1 MNPVANRVAQ
11 SPYNYADWL
20 YDRGI
25 IRMSSKVVEGCIGN
39 TGFGASLEVAK
50 YLGRGASCYMIEA
63 DFLQMEIHQHEF
75 LRRYK
80 PKPKI
85 GRPELSWLNGRIE
98 DQEEIIKGCDAL
110 LFHNYVPIDRKTQR
124 GDNKNCY
131 QSVQQLFCRLVKSK
145 PKHIALWL
153 PYLKDSDAEFTENVF
168 RSLNLE
174 FEKSDNIDYA
184 GELGIQKRNDWKG
197 KIILA

>member
-63 DFLQMEIHQHEF
+63 DFLNSRF
-75 LRRYK
+75 ND
-80 PKPKI
+80 
-85 GRPELSWLNGRIE
+85 LNTFS
-98 DQEEIIKGCDAL
+98 KGTTTI
-110 LFHNYVPIDRKTQR
+110 F
-124 GDNKNCY
+124 
-131 QSVQQLFCRLVKSK
+131 
-145 PKHIALWL
+145 
-153 PYLKDSDAEFTENVF
+153 
-168 RSLNLE
+168 
-174 FEKSDNIDYA
+174 
-184 GELGIQKRNDWKG
+184 
-197 KIILA
+197 